1 MSQKHERRHRVAVE
15 LEKLDFGDPRRAA
28 RGQLVGE
35 RLAHQPKASLPVA
48 MRDEAELEGAY
59 RHLTSPAVTLG
70 NVVAPHVE
78 LTRQRVREAGSAY
91 AVHDTTDF
99 TFGGEAER
107 EGLGRVQGDD
117 QGFLAHLSLAVS
129 ADGQRTPLGLLAV
142 GTRVRGTA
150 GRRTGSERDKW
161 ALGMEHATQGL
172 EADNLIHVA
181 DREGDVYEVLSWL
194 MQERRHFIVRAAQ
207 DRLVLEQLEPEDKRR
222 LFAAVQAVPAQMEV
236 DVQLGPRAHQGRA
249 AKDVRRHPV
258 RRSRKARL
266 AYSAT
271 SVRLKRPAK
280 GSKKLPDSQS
290 INVVRAWEVQPP
302 QGQEPVEWILLT
314 SEPIDTPQQ
323 VQKVVEGYRTRWCV
337 EEYIQ
342 GVKTGCAYEESQL
355 ESAHALFNL
364 LGYCL
369 IVAYALLLMRSQSR
383 AHQPLPA
390 EHFFT
395 PAQLAC
401 LKALSRRALPANPS
415 VQEALLACARLGG
428 HLRRNGPP
436 GWRTLSIGYS
446 RLLDYEQGFLA
457 AQRLRGSTSDQS

>member
-1 MSQKHERRHRVAVE
+1 
-15 LEKLDFGDPRRAA
+15 
-28 RGQLVGE
+28 
-35 RLAHQPKASLPVA
+35 

-78 LTRQRVREAGSAY
+78 QARQRIREAGSAY

-99 TFGGEAER
+99 TFGGQAER
-107 EGLGRVQGDD
+107 EGLGPVQGDD

-129 ADGQRTPLGLLAV
+129 ADGQRIPLGLLAV
-142 GTRVRGTA
+142 GTRVRGAA
-150 GRRTGSERDKW
+150 GRRTGNERDKW
-161 ALGMEHATQGL
+161 ALGMAHASQGL
-172 EADNLIHVA
+172 EADKLIHVA
-181 DREGDVYEVLSWL
+181 DREGDVYEVLCWL
-194 MQERRHFIVRAAQ
+194 MQEQRRFIVRAAQ
-207 DRLVLEQLEPEDKRR
+207 DRVVLEQLESEEKNH
-222 LFAAVQAVPAQMEV
+222 LFAAAQAAPAQMEV
-236 DVQLGPRAHQGRA
+236 EVQLGPRAHKGRA

-258 RRSRKARL
+258 RRTRKARL

-271 SVRLKRPAK
+271 CVRLKRPLTS
-280 GSKKLPDSQS
+280 SKKLPASQS

-302 QGQEPVEWILLT
+302 AGQQPVEWILLT

-323 VQKVVEGYRTRWCV
+323 VQQVVEGYRTRWCI

-342 GVKTGCAYEESQL
+342 AIKTGCGYEQSQL
-355 ESAHALFNL
+355 ESAHALFNM

-369 IVAYALLLMRSQSR
+369 VVAYALLLMRAQSR
-383 AHQPLPA
+383 ARQPLPA

-401 LKALSRRALPANPS
+401 LRALSRRALPANPS
-415 VQEALLACARLGG
+415 VQQALLACARLGG
-428 HLRRNGPP
+428 HLRRNGLP
-436 GWRTLSIGYS
+436 GWRTLSTGYS

-457 AQRLRGSTSDQS
+457 AQRLHGSISDQS

>member
-1 MSQKHERRHRVAVE
+1 M
-15 LEKLDFGDPRRAA
+15 DFGDPRRAV
-28 RGQLVGE
+28 RGKLIAE

-78 LTRQRVREAGSAY
+78 QTRQRVRQAGGAY
-91 AVHDTTDF
+91 VVHDTTDF
-99 TFGGEAER
+99 TFGGEAGR
-107 EGLGRVQGDD
+107 AGLGPVQGGD

-129 ADGQRTPLGLLAV
+129 ADGERMPLGLLAV
-142 GTRVRGTA
+142 GTRVRGA
-150 GRRTGSERDKW
+150 KDGDTGNERDKW
-161 ALGMEHATQGL
+161 ALGMAHAAREL
-172 EADNLIHVA
+172 DVDSIIHLA
-181 DREGDVYEVLSWL
+181 DREGDVYEVLCWL
-194 MQERRHFIVRAAQ
+194 LGERQRFIVRAAQ
-207 DRLVLEQLEPEDKRR
+207 DRAVLAHLESEEKSR
-222 LFAAVQAVPAQMEV
+222 LFAAAQAAPALVEV
-236 DVQLGPRAHQGRA
+236 EVVLGPRAHKGRA

-258 RRSRKARL
+258 RRTRKARL

-271 SVRLKRPAK
+271 SVELKRPAK
-280 GSKKLPDSQS
+280 ASKQLPVQQS

-302 QGQEPVEWILLT
+302 EGQQPVEWILLT
-314 SEPIDTPQQ
+314 SEPIASPQQ
-323 VQKVVEGYRTRWCV
+323 VREVVDGYRTRWCV

-342 GVKTGCAYEESQL
+342 AVKTGCAYEESQL
-355 ESAHALFNL
+355 ESAHGLYNL

-369 IVAYALLLMRSQSR
+369 IVAYALLLMRAQSR
-383 AHQPLPA
+383 ARQPLSA

-401 LKALSRRALPANPS
+401 LRALSRRALPAEAS

-428 HLRRNGPP
+428 HLRRNGLP
-436 GWRTLSIGYS
+436 GWRTLSTGYS

-457 AQRLRGSTSDQS
+457 AQRLHGSTSDQS

>member
-1 MSQKHERRHRVAVE
+1 
-15 LEKLDFGDPRRAA
+15 
-28 RGQLVGE
+28 
-35 RLAHQPKASLPVA
+35 

-78 LTRQRVREAGSAY
+78 QTRQRVREAGNAY

-99 TFGGEAER
+99 TFGGEAR
-107 EGLGRVQGDD
+107 RAGLGRVQGGD

-129 ADGQRTPLGLLAV
+129 ADDQRVPLGLLAV
-142 GTRVRGTA
+142 GTRVRGEA
-150 GRRTGSERDKW
+150 GRPGNERDKW
-161 ALGMEHATQGL
+161 ALGMAHAAQGL
-172 EADNLIHVA
+172 EPESLIHVA

-194 MQERRHFIVRAAQ
+194 MQEHQRFIVRAAQ
-207 DRLVLEQLEPEDKRR
+207 DRVVLEHLELEENNR
-222 LFAAVQAVPAQMEV
+222 LFAAIQAAPALLEV
-236 DVQLGPRAHQGRA
+236 EVKLGPRAHKGRA

-258 RRSRKARL
+258 RRTRKALL

-271 SVRLKRPAK
+271 SVQLKRPAK
-280 GSKKLPDSQS
+280 ASKELPAHQR
-290 INVVRAWEVQPP
+290 INVVRAWEAQPP
-302 QGQEPVEWILLT
+302 EGQQPVEWILLT
-314 SEPIDTPQQ
+314 SEPIDTPEQ
-323 VQKVVEGYRTRWCV
+323 VRKVVEGYRTRWCV

-342 GVKTGCAYEESQL
+342 AIKTGCAYEESQL

-369 IVAYALLLMRSQSR
+369 IVAYALLLMRAQSR
-383 AHQPLPA
+383 ARQPLPA

-401 LKALSRRALPANPS
+401 LRALSRRALPAAPS

-428 HLRRNGPP
+428 HLRRNGLP

-457 AQRLRGSTSDQS
+457 AQRLQGSTSDQS